1 VGAYCN
7 TPLQAKAIMK
17 ITWDEIIK
25 AVNGKVVY
33 GQPEGAFS
41 GVSTDS
47 RSIKTGELFIALTG
61 ENFDGHNF
69 VETALQKRAC
79 GAIVRGPWSV
89 AGGQQKRLTGFIVE
103 VEDTLRALGDIA
115 RLWREKHPI
124 PVVAI
129 TGSNGK
135 TTTKEMVALIL
146 SQKFRVLK
154 TEGNL
159 NNLIGLPLTLLKID
173 DSHDVAVLELGMN
186 TFGEIKRLSEICKPD
201 IALITNVGSGH
212 LEGLG
217 SIEGVAKAK
226 GEIVEGLKADG
237 TFVLNA
243 DDPYIREIAKGW
255 KGNLVTFG
263 LKSLD
268 ADVKTLL
275 TDYSCCYG
283 SGVAISMHLKEKP
296 LSVKLMGLGL
306 HNIYNATAA
315 AAVGLAVGIDPEEIK
330 KGLEGWRP
338 FKGRFEL
345 HRLDCGVNLIDDTY
359 NANPN
364 SVAMALKTLADV
376 KGAGRGIAV
385 LGDMLE
391 LGAHAEAAHYEMGKK
406 AASTGVDC
414 LFLMGPISSAHTS
427 RGARDGGMDE
437 GQIVICSDYKDVSG
451 RVNTI
456 LTGGDWVLVK
466 GSRGMAMEKV
476 VEEVKKRMKD
486 KG

>member
-1 VGAYCN
+1 ME
-7 TPLQAKAIMK
+7 QMK
-17 ITWDEIIK
+17 PTWTEIIEAIK
-25 AVNGKVVY
+25 GKLVY
-33 GQPEGAFS
+33 GRPEGTFS
-41 GVSTDS
+41 GVSADS
-47 RSIKTGELFIALTG
+47 RSIKPGELFIALTG

-69 VETALQKRAC
+69 IETALQKGAC
-79 GAIVRGPWSV
+79 GAIVRSGWFKGSSGLNDLNFFV
-89 AGGQQKRLTGFIVE
+89 VE
-103 VEDTLRALGDIA
+103 VDDTLKALGDIA
-115 RLWREKHPI
+115 MLWREKHQI
-124 PVVAI
+124 LVVAI

-135 TTTKEMVALIL
+135 TTTKEMAALIL

-159 NNLIGLPLTLLKID
+159 NNLIGLPLTVLNID

-186 TFGEIKRLSEICKPD
+186 SFGEIARLSEICKPD

-226 GEIVEGLKADG
+226 GEILEGLKAGG
-237 TFVLNA
+237 TFVFNA
-243 DDPYIREIAKGW
+243 DDSYIREIAKGW
-255 KGNLVTFG
+255 KGNLVSFG
-263 LKSLD
+263 IDSPG

-283 SGVAISMHLKEKP
+283 SGVAISMHLKEKT
-296 LSVKLMGLGL
+296 LSAKLMGLGL
-306 HNIYNATAA
+306 HNVYNATAA
-315 AAVGLAVGIDPEEIK
+315 AAVGVAMGIGLEEIR
-330 KGLEGWRP
+330 KGLEEWRP
-338 FKGRFEL
+338 FRGRFEL

-391 LGAHAEAAHYEMGKK
+391 LGAYAEEAHYEIGKK

-414 LFLMGPISSAHTS
+414 LFLMGPHSSIHTY

-451 RVNTI
+451 HLNPI

-476 VEEVKKRMKD
+476 VEEIKKRMKD

>member
-1 VGAYCN
+1 
-7 TPLQAKAIMK
+7 MK
-17 ITWDEIIK
+17 PTWNEIIEAIK
-25 AVNGKVVY
+25 GKLVY
-33 GQPEGAFS
+33 GRPEGAFS

-61 ENFDGHNF
+61 ENFDGHDF
-69 VETALQKRAC
+69 IETALQKGAC
-79 GAIVRGPWSV
+79 GAIVSSEFGVWSSELNS
-89 AGGQQKRLTGFIVE
+89 AIRNPQSAFIIE
-103 VEDTLRALGDIA
+103 VGDTIRALGDIA
-115 RLWREKHPI
+115 RLWRERHPI

-135 TTTKEMVALIL
+135 TTTKEMAALIL
-146 SQKFRVLK
+146 SQKFRALK
-154 TEGNL
+154 TEGNV
-159 NNLIGLPLTLLKID
+159 NNLIGLSLTVLKID

-186 TFGEIKRLSEICKPD
+186 SFGEIKRLSDICRPD
-201 IALITNVGSGH
+201 VALITNVGSGH

-226 GEIVEGLKADG
+226 GEILEGLKAEG
-237 TFVLNA
+237 TFVVNA

-255 KGNLVTFG
+255 KGNMVTFG
-263 LKSLD
+263 IDSAD

-315 AAVGLAVGIDPEEIK
+315 AAAGLAVGIGPEDIR
-330 KGLEGWRP
+330 KGLEEWR
-338 FKGRFEL
+338 
-345 HRLDCGVNLIDDTY
+345 
-359 NANPN
+359 
-364 SVAMALKTLADV
+364 
-376 KGAGRGIAV
+376 V

-391 LGAHAEAAHYEMGKK
+391 LGVHAEEAHYEIGKK

-414 LFLMGPISSAHTS
+414 LFLMGPLSSIHTS

-476 VEEVKKRMKD
+476 VEGIKE

>member
-1 VGAYCN
+1 
-7 TPLQAKAIMK
+7 MK
-17 ITWDEIIK
+17 LSWNEIIEAIK
-25 AVNGKVVY
+25 GKLVY
-33 GQPEGAFS
+33 GRPEGTFS
-41 GVSTDS
+41 GVSADS
-47 RSIKTGELFIALTG
+47 RSIKPGELFIALTG
-61 ENFDGHNF
+61 ENFDGHGF
-69 VETALQKRAC
+69 VEKAIEKGAC
-79 GAIVRGPWSV
+79 GAIVSGQWSV
-89 AGGQQKRLTGFIVE
+89 AGGQQKLLTGFIIE
-103 VEDTLRALGDIA
+103 VDDTLKALGDIA
-115 RLWREKHPI
+115 MLWREKHQI
-124 PVVAI
+124 LVVAI

-135 TTTKEMVALIL
+135 TTTKEMAALIL

-159 NNLIGLPLTLLKID
+159 NNLIGLPLTVLNID

-186 TFGEIKRLSEICKPD
+186 SFGEIARLSEICKPD

-226 GEIVEGLKADG
+226 GEILEGLKAGG
-237 TFVLNA
+237 TFVFNA
-243 DDPYIREIAKGW
+243 DDSYIREIAKGW
-255 KGNLVTFG
+255 KGNLVSFG
-263 LKSLD
+263 IDSPG

-283 SGVAISMHLKEKP
+283 SGVAISMHLKEKT
-296 LSVKLMGLGL
+296 LSAKLMGLGL
-306 HNIYNATAA
+306 HNVYNATAA
-315 AAVGLAVGIDPEEIK
+315 AAVGVAMGIGLEEIR
-330 KGLEGWRP
+330 KGLEEWRP
-338 FKGRFEL
+338 FRGRFEL

-391 LGAHAEAAHYEMGKK
+391 LGAYAEEAHYEIGKK

-414 LFLMGPISSAHTS
+414 LFLMGPHSSIHTY

-451 RVNTI
+451 HLNPI

-476 VEEVKKRMKD
+476 VEEIKKRMKD